1 VKFFISLLSSLFIL
15 SLGILLALT
24 LVAFIGES
32 PLLVLKILISG
43 SLGGTREIANSLF
56 YATPF
61 IFTGLSVAWAFQVG
75 LFNVGA
81 EGQMLMGGIA
91 VTSLGILLPDLS
103 PVVAIPL
110 AFFVAFLIGGL
121 WGAIA
126 GWVKVARGAHE
137 VLVTILLNFVAFGA
151 SSFFIL
157 NVFRNP
163 ESQNP
168 ETFEIGPHYFLSS
181 LSFFDPSSPLNQMIY
196 VAIFCALVFSMV
208 FRKTILGFYQRMSGA
223 APGVALRSGI
233 FIDRQIIFAM
243 FISGGLAG
251 LASCGT
257 IMGYAHKA
265 REGFANGAGFIG
277 IAVALL
283 GRNRASGVVLSAILF
298 GALAKGSL
306 DLDLDTQF
314 VTRDLALVIQ
324 ACIVIVVA
332 SQPGIELFYRN
343 VLQPRLLAKYFTKY
357 AESKK

>member
-1 VKFFISLLSSLFIL
+1 VKRNRELLNSISTYVITLA
-15 SLGILLALT
+15 LGIFLAMI
-24 LVAFIGES
+24 LVTIVGEN
-32 PLLVLKILISG
+32 PLKVLKILVLG
-43 SLGGTREIANSLF
+43 SMGGSKEIAYSLF

-61 IFTGLSVAWAFQVG
+61 IFTGLSVAWAFRAG

-91 VTSLGILLPDLS
+91 VVALGILCPSLPM
-103 PVVAIPL
+103 PL
-110 AFFVAFLIGGL
+110 AIFGSFIAAFVVGGL

-126 GWVKVARGAHE
+126 GWVKVKRGAHE
-137 VLVTILLNFVAFGA
+137 VLVTILLNFVAYGL

-163 ESQNP
+163 ASQNP
-168 ETFEIGPHYFLSS
+168 ETFEIGSNYFISQM
-181 LSFFDPSSPLNQMIY
+181 SFLDPSSPLNQMIF
-196 VAIFCALVFSMV
+196 VALFCAIIFSIV
-208 FRKTILGFYQRMSGA
+208 FRKTLFGFFQRMSGA
-223 APGVALRSGI
+223 APELAVRSGVL
-233 FIDRQIIFAM
+233 IDRQVILAL

-257 IMGYAHKA
+257 IMGYSHKA

-283 GRNRASGVVLSAILF
+283 GQNRAGGVVLSAILF

-314 VTRDLALVIQ
+314 VTRDLAQVIQ
-324 ACIVIVVA
+324 ACIVVVVA
-332 SQPGIELFYRN
+332 SKPGLELLYKKYRGS
-343 VLQPRLLAKYFTKY
+343 RT
-357 AESKK
+357 